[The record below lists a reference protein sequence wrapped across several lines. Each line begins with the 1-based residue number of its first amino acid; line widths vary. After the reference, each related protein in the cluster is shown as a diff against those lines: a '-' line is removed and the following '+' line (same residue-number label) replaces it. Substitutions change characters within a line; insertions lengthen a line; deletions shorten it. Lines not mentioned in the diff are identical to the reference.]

1 MSTAFE
7 FLNQQ
12 LGLYREQAEGWKPG
26 HVEAMRCR
34 DIEDAIRYGLFLLE
48 TIQRQNARWAEDVE
62 SKAVPFTWETAH
74 QFADAYQW
82 WLAESTTLLAAV
94 EAFEAR
100 GFGVDGAGSFREKI
114 REVSLLPLDIEKVR
128 RSIESLDRGEGIP
141 LKQAIDE
148 LRCGKG

>member
-48 TIQRQNARWAEDVE
+48 T
-62 SKAVPFTWETAH
+62 
-74 QFADAYQW
+74 
-82 WLAESTTLLAAV
+82 
-94 EAFEAR
+94 
-100 GFGVDGAGSFREKI
+100 
-114 REVSLLPLDIEKVR
+114 
-128 RSIESLDRGEGIP
+128 RSIVIAVGHRNKARKKVALRSQSFCPLIGGAAGEP
-141 LKQAIDE
+141 HS
-148 LRCGKG
+148 